1 MSEKIQNILIVGGGT
16 AGWMAACILSKR
28 IRDMK
33 ITLIES
39 SDVPTVGV
47 GEATIIR
54 MARFLKE
61 MGLGEKD
68 WMTACNAT
76 YKEGIYFNGFHSK
89 GTHYWHPFQSI
100 GTDVTE
106 MWLHRYHQERLEI
119 DSYFE
124 MCYSNTVRNGRNR
137 INLENKVNFER
148 IERIDYTYHLDA
160 ALFAQHLK
168 QNIAKPAGVKHIVD
182 NVTDVEMAENGWV
195 AGIVTEG
202 NGTLT
207 ADLYIDCSGFRSL
220 LLQGKLEEK
229 FVSYLDKLPNDRA
242 IAMRMP
248 YSDPNKEM
256 HPFTSAT
263 ALDAGW
269 VWKIPLWHRLG
280 TGYVYSSRYKT
291 ESEAEEE
298 LRRHLGEERVRDLP
312 AHHIKMRIGR
322 CERTWRHNVVAI
334 GLAAGFVE
342 PLESTGIELAQLGA
356 QFLSESLLERPSNA
370 SICQRLYNAKM
381 QSIYDEIADYIQLH
395 YILTNREDT
404 PYWRDQKYSEAPL
417 RLDTLAKLVRR
428 ETSFANDEAG
438 DVFSNTAW
446 NCILIG
452 MRKLPLHENMR
463 PVDASRYREACKVLD
478 DNFRAAKRQSVEISD
493 GRKNPTQFE
502 FLSKTVYQGVTRPE
516 VQRFG

>member
-16 AGWMAACILSKR
+16 AGWMAACILGKR
-28 IRDMK
+28 VPDMN

-47 GEATIIR
+47 GEATIVR
-54 MARFLKE
+54 MARFLSD

-76 YKEGIYFNGFHSK
+76 YKEGIFFSGFHSK
-89 GTHYWHPFQSI
+89 GTHYWHPFQTVS
-100 GTDVTE
+100 TDVTD
-106 MWLHRYHQERLEI
+106 MWLHRYYQERLEVN
-119 DSYFE
+119 SYFD

-137 INLENKVNFER
+137 INLENKVNLDK
-148 IERIDYTYHLDA
+148 IQQINYTYHLDA
-160 ALFAQHLK
+160 GRFAQHLK
-168 QNIAKPAGVKHIVD
+168 ENIAKPAGVKHIVD
-182 NVTDVEMAENGWV
+182 NVIDVEMAENGWV
-195 AGIVTEG
+195 AGIVTAG
-202 NGTLT
+202 NGTLK
-207 ADLYIDCSGFRSL
+207 ADLYVDCTGFQSL
-220 LLQGKLEEK
+220 LLQGKLKEE

-242 IAMRMP
+242 IAMRVP
-248 YSDPNKEM
+248 YSDPNQEM

-298 LRRHLGEERVRDLP
+298 LRRHLGEERVKDLQ

-322 CERTWRHNVVAI
+322 CARTWRHNVVAI

-356 QFLSESLLERPSNA
+356 EFLADSLLERPSNA
-370 SICQRLYNAKM
+370 SICQRVYNAKM
-381 QSIYDEIADYIQLH
+381 QVVYDEIADYIQLH

-404 PYWRDQKYSEAPL
+404 PYWYDQKYSDAPL
-417 RLDTLAKLVRR
+417 RHETLAKLVRR
-428 ETSFANDEAG
+428 EVSFASDESG
-438 DVFSNTAW
+438 DVFSNTSW

-452 MRKLPLHENMR
+452 MRKLPLRANMHR
-463 PVDASRYREACKVLD
+463 VDGSKYREACKAMD
-478 DNFRAAKRQSVEISD
+478 ENFRASKRQSVEIYG
-493 GRKNPTQFE
+493 GRKNPTHFE
-502 FLSKTVYQGVTRPE
+502 FLSSTVYQGAERPD
-516 VQRFG
+516 VG

>member
-16 AGWMAACILSKR
+16 AGWMTACILAKR
-28 IRDMK
+28 MQDMN

-54 MARFLKE
+54 MAGFLSE

-76 YKEGIYFNGFHSK
+76 YKEGIFFDGFHSK
-89 GTHYWHPFQSI
+89 GTHYWHPFQVI
-100 GTDVTE
+100 KADVTD
-106 MWLHRYHQERLEI
+106 MWLHRYHQERLNA
-119 DSYFE
+119 DSYFD
-124 MCYSNTVRNGRNR
+124 MCYSNTVRNGNNR
-137 INLENKVNFER
+137 INVENKVNFDAIQR
-148 IERIDYTYHLDA
+148 INYTYHLDA
-160 ALFAQHLK
+160 GFFAQHLK
-168 QNIAKPAGVKHIVD
+168 ENIAKPGGVKHIVD
-182 NVTDVEMAENGWV
+182 NVTDIEMTENGWV
-195 AGIVTEG
+195 SGITTES
-202 NGTLT
+202 NGTLE

-220 LLQGKLEEK
+220 LLQDKLGEK
-229 FVSYLDKLPNDRA
+229 FVSYLEKLPNDRA
-242 IAMRMP
+242 IAMRVP
-248 YSDPNKEM
+248 YADPDKEM

-280 TGYVYSSRYKT
+280 TGYVYSGSHKT

-298 LRRHLGEERVRDLP
+298 LRTHLGEERVKDLP
-312 AHHIKMRIGR
+312 AHHIKMHIGR
-322 CERTWRHNVVAI
+322 CARVWRHNVVAI

-356 QFLSESLLERPSNA
+356 ELLSLSLLERPSLGPI
-370 SICQRLYNAKM
+370 SQRIYNAKM

-404 PYWRDQKYSEAPL
+404 PYWRDQKYTEADL
-417 RLDTLAKLVRR
+417 REETLAKLLRR
-428 ETSFANDEAG
+428 EASFNNDESG

-446 NCILIG
+446 NSILIG
-452 MRKLPLHENMR
+452 MRMLPIHENMH
-463 PVDASRYREACKVLD
+463 PVDTAKYRAASKAMD
-478 DNFRAAKRQSVEISD
+478 DNFRAAKRQSVAVSN
-493 GRKNPTQFE
+493 GVKNPSHFE
-502 FLSKTVYQGVTRPE
+502 FLSNTVYKGVERPE
-516 VQRFG
+516 T